1 VVAPVPP
8 RKLRIPLR
16 LLVFASVPAALITG
30 GTIGY
35 RLTEGWSW
43 FESFYAAV
51 ITLTS
56 IGHGDQHA
64 FTVAGHVV
72 TLGLAL
78 GGIST
83 FALAAA
89 ELVGPIVTG
98 EMHEYL
104 WRRRMRR
111 RIDALEQHV
120 IVCGYGCVGAHVAGQ
135 LLRAGVPVIVI
146 DTDEAEA
153 VAAREVGAEF
163 IVGDATLD
171 VTLVHA
177 GIGKARALIALAGS
191 DAVNVLITMSARALA
206 RPLLIVSRA
215 QDDAAAPKLL
225 RAGATRTMSPDAIAG
240 GHIAQAVLRPAVF
253 DFLED
258 ITAEGHPDV
267 RHLDLRMD
275 EQVVRAGSALDGKT
289 VGASGIRTWR
299 GLILVAI
306 RHADGHLEFDPDE
319 DARIIAGDTLI
330 TLGHRKQQGRADA
343 LALEH

>member
-1 VVAPVPP
+1 MALIPP

-16 LLVFASVPAALITG
+16 LLVFASVPAAFIAA

-43 FESFYAAV
+43 FDSFYVAV

-56 IGHGDQHA
+56 IGYGDKHA
-64 FTVAGHVV
+64 FTVAGRVL
-72 TLGLAL
+72 TLMLAV

-83 FALAAA
+83 FAIAAT
-89 ELVGPIVTG
+89 ELLGPVVTG
-98 EMHEYL
+98 EMHEFL

-111 RIDALEQHV
+111 RIDALRHHV
-120 IVCGYGCVGAHVAGQ
+120 IVCGYGHVGAHVCAQ
-135 LLRAGVPVIVI
+135 LVRAGVPVIVI
-146 DTDEAEA
+146 DCDEATA
-153 VAAREVGAEF
+153 VSARDAGAEF
-163 IVGDATLD
+163 VIGDATTD
-171 VTLVHA
+171 ATLVHA
-177 GIGKARALIALAGS
+177 GINRARALIAMAGS

-206 RPLLIVSRA
+206 RPLLIVARA

-225 RAGATRTMSPDAIAG
+225 RAGATRTMSPLAIAG

-253 DFLED
+253 DFIED
-258 ITAEGHPDV
+258 ITTEGHPDV

-275 EQVVRAGSALDGKT
+275 EQVVRPGSALDGKT
-289 VGASGIRTWR
+289 VGASGIRSLH

-306 RHADGHLEFDPDE
+306 RHADGHLEFDPD
-319 DARIIAGDTLI
+319 DSARIVAGDTLI

-343 LALEH
+343 LALAH